1 MMTPRAW
8 YLAIG
13 LTLGIAGLRA
23 TPQVFDRL
31 ASDASRIPKLM
42 HTCLITNNV
51 NQLVQFYEP
60 ILRIKAQRSG
70 EDYVEFH
77 TG

>member
-23 TPQVFDRL
+23 SP
-31 ASDASRIPKLM
+31 ASVRSFGLGRQPHPK
-42 HTCLITNNV
+42 TNAYLSDHEQRKPACSV
-51 NQLVQFYEP
+51 
-60 ILRIKAQRSG
+60 LRAHS
-70 EDYVEFH
+70 EDQSTEVR
-77 TG
+77 